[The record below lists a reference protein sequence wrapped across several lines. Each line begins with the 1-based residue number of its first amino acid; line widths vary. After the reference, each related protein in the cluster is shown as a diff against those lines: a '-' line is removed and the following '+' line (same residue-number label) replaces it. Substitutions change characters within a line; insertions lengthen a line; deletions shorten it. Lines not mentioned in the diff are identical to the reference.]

1 MVRGSYAYLDPN
13 YEWRQ
18 VQYVADKDG
27 FHVDPSVLPVASP
40 LNLPHDTVA
49 VANAKLQHQQL
60 FEAIALRNSQLP
72 VAPEVSHPQETKAV
86 ANNRA
91 QFQSDF
97 ERIAA
102 EHARLW
108 RASILYLVWPF
119 TFYLHQNRSSTR

>member
-1 MVRGSYAYLDPN
+1 MESEGDEAGVVRGSYAYLDPN

-102 EHARLW
+102 EHARL
-108 RASILYLVWPF
+108 
-119 TFYLHQNRSSTR
+119 

>member
-1 MVRGSYAYLDPN
+1 M
-13 YEWRQ
+13 
-18 VQYVADKDG
+18 
-27 FHVDPSVLPVASP
+27 DPSVLPVASP
-40 LNLPHDTVA
+40 LNLPHVGSGLLTPQFHDNVQDTLA

-72 VAPEVSHPQETKAV
+72 IPPKAAPPQETSAV

-102 EHARLW
+102 EHARYGFP
-108 RASILYLVWPF
+108 SII
-119 TFYLHQNRSSTR
+119 R